1 MGYNAFA
8 LIYRPYAPF
17 DDLARAIEFIHD
29 NPDTLK
35 ADPDDYSL
43 WGGSAG
49 ARMAA
54 ALGNAIFL
62 KQLTGRTD
70 IGQAAAVVMQ
80 YTGYT
85 YTSKEDAPTYV
96 CVGTSDGIAN
106 WKTMQ
111 SRLNTLESYGIPTQ
125 FHAYKG
131 LPHGF
136 GLGTGTVAEG
146 WIYDAVNFWKEQ
158 FSDSSPT
165 KGKPANNGIEFGT
178 RKQGGFIVD
187 NVLHSDTQGDIHF
200 SSYIPES
207 YDGSE
212 PYALFVTLP
221 GWEGLYFQGVGAN
234 LGESYPFEARNY
246 NDKMIILSP
255 QLDDWGET
263 SANMAIELTEYFLEH
278 YNIDRKKVYLHG
290 FSGGGET
297 GSLVMGKRP
306 ELFSA
311 YLMTS
316 SKWNGDLR
324 VLANARTPV
333 YMAIGED
340 DSYYGSD
347 CLKQAYSDL
356 YALYEAQ
363 GLSADEIRK
372 LLILDV
378 KEQEYFTKRGFTHQH
393 GGGMAFAEDESIMGW
408 LFAQ

>member
-1 MGYNAFA
+1 
-8 LIYRPYAPF
+8 
-17 DDLARAIEFIHD
+17 
-29 NPDTLK
+29 
-35 ADPDDYSL
+35 
-43 WGGSAG
+43 
-49 ARMAA
+49 
-54 ALGNAIFL
+54 
-62 KQLTGRTD
+62 
-70 IGQAAAVVMQ
+70 
-80 YTGYT
+80 
-85 YTSKEDAPTYV
+85 
-96 CVGTSDGIAN
+96 
-106 WKTMQ
+106 MQ
-111 SRLNTLESYGIPTQ
+111 SRLNTLESYGIPTE
-125 FHAYKG
+125 FHAYEG

-146 WIYDAVNFWKEQ
+146 WIYDAVNFWEEQ
-158 FSDSSPT
+158 FSGTIPT
-165 KGKPANNGIEFGT
+165 KREPANLQNWLLAKAKNAHGNDYDLNHDERWDVFDLCLMKRELLNGSIEFGT
-178 RKQGGFIVD
+178 QEKDGFIVD

-246 NDKMIILSP
+246 NDKMIVLST

-297 GSLVMGKRP
+297 GSIVMGKRP

-316 SKWNGDLR
+316 SKWDGDLD
-324 VLANARTPV
+324 VLANAHTPV

-340 DSYYGSD
+340 DSYYGSGY
-347 CLKQAYSDL
+347 LKQAYSDL

-363 GLSADEIRK
+363 GLSADEISE
-372 LLILDV
+372 LLVLDV
-378 KEQEYFTKRGFTHQH
+378 KEQDYFSERDFRDQH

-408 LFAQ
+408 LFSQ